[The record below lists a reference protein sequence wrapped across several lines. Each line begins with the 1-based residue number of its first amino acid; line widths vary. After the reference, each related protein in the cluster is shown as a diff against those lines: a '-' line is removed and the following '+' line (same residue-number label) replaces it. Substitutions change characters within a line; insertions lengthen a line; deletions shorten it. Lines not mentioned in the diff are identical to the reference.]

1 MRQTFWCV
9 LPKLIAMI
17 GSSLLFVLMPL
28 YVLGLGGSLGQTLQS
43 VLCSSTVLALPG
55 LLGIAVT
62 LAYRLDVSDEG
73 LILREPWRTR
83 WIVWNQIASVERGSD
98 HQTRIVSAR
107 PVDVAGLL
115 HSRHAGGPR
124 DTRVDIDDV
133 VGDSRQRRC
142 SSDWPGAAG
151 FGPARSAQFR
161 DTA

>member
-1 MRQTFWCV
+1 M
-9 LPKLIAMI
+9 
-17 GSSLLFVLMPL
+17 
-28 YVLGLGGSLGQTLQS
+28 
-43 VLCSSTVLALPG
+43 
-55 LLGIAVT
+55 T